1 MEQTGKTNQPRKIRR
16 TPEEINSIL
25 LAYES
30 SGLSSKEFCK
40 RHQIPTLYLKRWLK
54 RYRSSHT
61 KETKGFIELLSIPE
75 STTPMAGLFA
85 EYRGIRF
92 YQPVDPS
99 YLKALVN

>member
-1 MEQTGKTNQPRKIRR
+1 MEQIGKTNQSRKIRR

-30 SGLSSKEFCK
+30 SGLSAKEFCK
-40 RHQIPTLYLKRWLK
+40 RHQIQTLYLKRWLK
-54 RYRSSHT
+54 RYRSI
-61 KETKGFIELLSIPE
+61 KETNGFVELLPVPE
-75 STTPMAGLFA
+75 STPFMTGVFA

-92 YQPVDPS
+92 YQPVEPS

>member
-1 MEQTGKTNQPRKIRR
+1 MEQTGKPNKPRKIRR

-25 LAYES
+25 VAYES

-40 RHQIPTLYLKRWLK
+40 LHQIQTLYLKRWLK
-54 RYRSSHT
+54 RYRNT
-61 KETKGFIELLSIPE
+61 KPTKGFVELLPTTE
-75 STTPMAGLFA
+75 STTAVAGLFA

>member
-1 MEQTGKTNQPRKIRR
+1 MEQTGKGNQRRQARR

-25 LAYES
+25 QAYES

-40 RHQIPTLYLKRWLK
+40 LHQLQTLYLKRWLK
-54 RYRSSHT
+54 RYRNT
-61 KETKGFIELLSIPE
+61 DPAKGFVELLPSFE
-75 STTPMAGLFA
+75 STPALTGLFA

>member
-1 MEQTGKTNQPRKIRR
+1 MEQTVKANQRRQARR

-25 LAYES
+25 QSYES

-40 RHQIPTLYLKRWLK
+40 LHKLQTLYLKRWLK
-54 RYRSSHT
+54 RYRNT
-61 KETKGFIELLSIPE
+61 EPVKGFVELLPTFE
-75 STTPMAGLFA
+75 STPAVTGLFA

-92 YQPVDPS
+92 YHPVEPS

>member
-40 RHQIPTLYLKRWLK
+40 RHQIQTLYLKRWLK
-54 RYRSSHT
+54 RYRNT
-61 KETKGFIELLSIPE
+61 KQAKGFVELLPTTE
-75 STTPMAGLFA
+75 STTAVSGLFA
-85 EYRGIRF
+85 EYGVSVFIN
-92 YQPVDPS
+92 QLS
-99 YLKALVN
+99 HLI

>member
-1 MEQTGKTNQPRKIRR
+1 MEQTGKPNQPRKIRR

-25 LAYES
+25 VAYES

-40 RHQIPTLYLKRWLK
+40 LHQLQTLYLKRWLK
-54 RYRSSHT
+54 RYRNTELS
-61 KETKGFIELLSIPE
+61 KGFVELLPTFE
-75 STTPMAGLFA
+75 STTAVTGLFA

-92 YQPVDPS
+92 YQPVESS

>member
-1 MEQTGKTNQPRKIRR
+1 MEQTGKTYQRRKPRR

-30 SGLSSKEFCK
+30 SGLSSKEFCNQ
-40 RHQIPTLYLKRWLK
+40 HQIQTLYLKRWLK
-54 RYRSSHT
+54 RYRST
-61 KETKGFIELLSIPE
+61 KKTNGFVELLPTTE
-75 STTPMAGLFA
+75 STTAVSGLFA
-85 EYRGIRF
+85 EYRGIHF

>member
-1 MEQTGKTNQPRKIRR
+1 MEQTGKPNKSRKIRR

-40 RHQIPTLYLKRWLK
+40 LHQIQTLYLKRWLK
-54 RYRSSHT
+54 RYRNSNPA
-61 KETKGFIELLSIPE
+61 KGFVELLPTSE
-75 STTPMAGLFA
+75 STTAVSGLFA

-92 YQPVDPS
+92 YQPVEPS
-99 YLKALVN
+99 YFKALVN